1 MRLARPL
8 VGAGTGILLIWLAVL
23 PVRAQHVGPDSAQ
36 SLTSKSTLQL
46 RLVPGKLQNGLP
58 EEFTF
63 VFVNISD
70 HELRMP
76 RPSQCSGGAGTVLLR
91 LQFKPAK
98 PLRVPS
104 GGGGGCVGSG
114 HAIVTPAE
122 LLQWAKSWNRLKSGG
137 SLAVS
142 YSRRDLFNFQEDDG
156 SYEFWGE
163 YVPPQ
168 LTTEHI
174 ELLRRADFDLP
185 VPLASTH
192 LHLNRPQ

>member
-1 MRLARPL
+1 MRLAPPAVR
-8 VGAGTGILLIWLAVL
+8 AGTGIVVIWLAAL
-23 PVRAQHVGPDSAQ
+23 PAWAQHVGPDSE
-36 SLTSKSTLQL
+36 SSPTNSTLQL

-63 VFVNISD
+63 VFVNNSV
-70 HELRMP
+70 HQVRMP

-91 LQFKPAK
+91 SQFKPMN
-98 PLRVPS
+98 PLGVPS
-104 GGGGGCVGSG
+104 GGGGGCGSG
-114 HAIVTPAE
+114 HAIIAPAE
-122 LLQWAKSWNRLKSGG
+122 LLRWAKSWNRLTSGG
-137 SLAVS
+137 SLAIS

-168 LTTEHI
+168 LNTEQI
-174 ELLRRADFDLP
+174 ELLRRAGFDLP

-192 LHLNRPQ
+192 IHLKRPQ

>member
-8 VGAGTGILLIWLAVL
+8 VGAGAGILLIWLAVL

-76 RPSQCSGGAGTVLLR
+76 RPSQCSGGARAVVLR
-91 LQFKPAK
+91 LPVKTPK
-98 PLRVPS
+98 PLRVAT
-104 GGGGGCVGSG
+104 GRG
-114 HAIVTPAE
+114 
-122 LLQWAKSWNRLKSGG
+122 R
-137 SLAVS
+137 
-142 YSRRDLFNFQEDDG
+142 
-156 SYEFWGE
+156 
-163 YVPPQ
+163 
-168 LTTEHI
+168 
-174 ELLRRADFDLP
+174 
-185 VPLASTH
+185 
-192 LHLNRPQ
+192 